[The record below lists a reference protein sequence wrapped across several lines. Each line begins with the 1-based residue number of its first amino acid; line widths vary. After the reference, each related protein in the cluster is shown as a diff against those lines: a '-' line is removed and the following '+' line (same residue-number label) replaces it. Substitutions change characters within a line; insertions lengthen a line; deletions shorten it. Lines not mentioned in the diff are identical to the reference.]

1 MKHCSNR
8 NANHFA
14 ECHLKPPR
22 MRVWCIGTF
31 VTQARQLYDC
41 INNDHAYLST
51 MRFETVITYTRIPLL
66 TFHPPRFAI
75 GQLPFRLTKNSCPR
89 HTKMLL
95 RFVNRPRRSTY
106 HHAKRHHW
114 HINTNPRTNP
124 AWCQTHVYMR
134 CRQCPTYVCI
144 RFTYEHIN
152 QRPTHAHPLTL
163 HHRITAVGQHPS
175 RFIKLH
181 CGKIPLRF
189 RKRYSHTISV
199 FCSWSVKMRR
209 GTMVRVRNEKKL

>member
-1 MKHCSNR
+1 MASSRLLQPCIPPVTIPDLDPSKTDVLDLHIQRPKQNSQMSRWPHMKHCSNR

-41 INNDHAYLST
+41 ISNDHAYLST

-66 TFHPPRFAI
+66 TFHPPRFAF

-106 HHAKRHHW
+106 HHAQRHH
-114 HINTNPRTNP
+114 
-124 AWCQTHVYMR
+124 
-134 CRQCPTYVCI
+134 
-144 RFTYEHIN
+144 
-152 QRPTHAHPLTL
+152 
-163 HHRITAVGQHPS
+163 
-175 RFIKLH
+175 
-181 CGKIPLRF
+181 
-189 RKRYSHTISV
+189 
-199 FCSWSVKMRR
+199 
-209 GTMVRVRNEKKL
+209 